1 MLKLLKEPDAWL
13 SLTVATLSA
22 YLAWWWCSDA
32 DADSVTAV
40 GEIVVFLGS
49 RTISIAWATVAI
61 LLLAGLSLPPVR
73 KLSTRAGVA
82 LAAGL
87 CVLASASL
95 WGSPDPLAG
104 RHMAFNLALAA
115 IIVIAQYKISPR
127 VVEPDQAEEG

>member
-13 SLTVATLSA
+13 SLTVAMLSA
-22 YLAWWWCSDA
+22 YLAWWWRSDV

-40 GEIVVFLGS
+40 GKIVVFLGS
-49 RTISIAWATVAI
+49 HTISTAWAAVAI
-61 LLLAGLSLPPVR
+61 LLLTGLSFPPTQ
-73 KLSTRAGVA
+73 KLTTRAGVA

-87 CVLASASL
+87 CVLVSTSL

-104 RHMAFNLALAA
+104 RHTAFNLALAA

-127 VVEPDQAEEG
+127 VVEPDQTGGD